1 MEFQSYLFMNEKL
14 TGIQQNA
21 DKYYWISAEF
31 EMVLVKVVYGIEIPR
46 NSSSGFDNI
55 GIPVEFPRNSGCGI
69 PGAEFRSVEFHFPN

>member
-1 MEFQSYLFMNEKL
+1 MNEKL

-31 EMVLVKVVYGIEIPR
+31 EMVLVKAVYGIEIPR

-69 PGAEFRSVEFHFPN
+69 PVRGIPFP